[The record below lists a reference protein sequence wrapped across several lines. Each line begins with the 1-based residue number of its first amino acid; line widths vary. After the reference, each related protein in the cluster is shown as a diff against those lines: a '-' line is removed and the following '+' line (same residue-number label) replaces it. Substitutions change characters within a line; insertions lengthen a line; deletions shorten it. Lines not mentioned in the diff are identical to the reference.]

1 MAPTAQLADRRK
13 SHELEMCHLKSE
25 LQKEKIDELIKE
37 RDYLK
42 QQLASGKCPY
52 TQYEETF

>member
-1 MAPTAQLADRRK
+1 MCQLK
-13 SHELEMCHLKSE
+13 LE

-42 QQLASGKCPY
+42 QQLASGKSPY
-52 TQYEETF
+52 TQYEEKF